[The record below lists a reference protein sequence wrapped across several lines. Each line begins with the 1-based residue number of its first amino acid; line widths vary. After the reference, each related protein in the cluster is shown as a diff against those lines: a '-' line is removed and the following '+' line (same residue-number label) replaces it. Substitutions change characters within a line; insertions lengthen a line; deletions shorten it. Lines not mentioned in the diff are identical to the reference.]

1 MENICDFAKN
11 GKIAV
16 DIIKEDVR
24 KYKKCTYDLI
34 LMDQNMPVM
43 DGSTATRAIRE
54 FLYQEGL
61 DQPIICG
68 LTGHTEQEYIKR
80 AIESGMN

>member
-1 MENICDFAKN
+1 
-11 GKIAV
+11 
-16 DIIKEDVR
+16 
-24 KYKKCTYDLI
+24 
-34 LMDQNMPVM
+34 MPIM

-54 FLYQEGL
+54 FLYQKGL

-68 LTGHTEQEYIKR
+68 LTGHTEEEYIKR